1 MVPFCPVRQAR
12 RILKRSRFESPDSL
26 WKVNSRKFGGKK
38 RGRGRHPPT
47 LQRPSYEEEGCIGC
61 FGVEYRRGS
70 TGGASSSI
78 SGPIAS
84 GSATYS
90 NWPVPTLALPS
101 WYGSA

>member
-1 MVPFCPVRQAR
+1 M
-12 RILKRSRFESPDSL
+12 
-26 WKVNSRKFGGKK
+26 
-38 RGRGRHPPT
+38 
-47 LQRPSYEEEGCIGC
+47 GCL
-61 FGVEYRRGS
+61 GVEYRRGS